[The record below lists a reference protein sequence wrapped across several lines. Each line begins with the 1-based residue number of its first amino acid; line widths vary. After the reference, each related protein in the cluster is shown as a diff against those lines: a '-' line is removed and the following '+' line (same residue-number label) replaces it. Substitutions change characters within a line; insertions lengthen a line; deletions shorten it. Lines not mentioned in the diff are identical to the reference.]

1 MGECARGGR
10 RVVQEAVAARSLLP
24 LLPRPVP
31 GRNNLTL
38 LYNDPVED
46 EWEPVSCYLLSFFMS
61 LSPGNTNYGA
71 ALKLKTS

>member
-1 MGECARGGR
+1 MKQIHWSEHDRWLHPRTYGGVGECARGGR
-10 RVVQEAVAARSLLP
+10 RVVQEAVAARRLLP

-46 EWEPVSCYLLSFFMS
+46 E
-61 LSPGNTNYGA
+61 
-71 ALKLKTS
+71 